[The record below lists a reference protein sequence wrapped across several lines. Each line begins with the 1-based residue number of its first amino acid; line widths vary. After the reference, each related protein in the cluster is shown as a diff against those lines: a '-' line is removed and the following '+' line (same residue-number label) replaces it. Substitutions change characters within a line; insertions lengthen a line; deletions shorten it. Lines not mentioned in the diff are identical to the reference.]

1 MSDVFYDV
9 WIIALI
15 FYLILKWKKLEEFQ
29 EGAIRIRIGPAKSV
43 SALEAETDMI
53 KLAVLHT
60 QKSFIYY
67 MHQCNK

>member
-1 MSDVFYDV
+1 M
-9 WIIALI
+9 
-15 FYLILKWKKLEEFQ
+15 
-29 EGAIRIRIGPAKSV
+29 GAIRIRIGPAKSV
-43 SALEAETDMI
+43 SALEAETGMI